1 MLLIPLLAL
10 FSSSFQSE
18 KIKIYSPCPYLEK
31 LAVQEKKD
39 PKVRSAEHLKIP
51 GLKMGYNP
59 SIVRD
64 GDRMLVFFRYDV
76 ENIIDGYGIKKKKS
90 YIACAVFDLSLHRFY
105 RLTEIGLDT
114 STAEDPR
121 AILFEDKIALFF
133 NRQPEGRKGAISSG
147 LRKMAVAIL
156 DPKSLEVERQ
166 AILDFNSYPIEKNWT
181 PLVSVDESNEKSIFL
196 IHTLTTHILLKM
208 DNRDLGKVEVVYK
221 KSSPEPQM
229 IAWEKR
235 WGSPRGGT
243 PAVQIGE
250 EYWLFFHSHYTPPL
264 KGQTIHN
271 YVMGALVLDAKFPF
285 LPKKIGV
292 NPIVFEGM
300 YGSRYRRPDIF
311 TTYPSGLDYDPDSE
325 ILRISVGEN
334 DRVMKIVTIEKKVL
348 EATLRA
354 ID

>member
-1 MLLIPLLAL
+1 MLLIPLLVL
-10 FSSSFQSE
+10 FSSIFRPE
-18 KIKIYSPCPYLEK
+18 KIKIYSPCPYLEQ
-31 LAVQEKKD
+31 LAVQEKKH
-39 PKVRSAEHLKIP
+39 PKVRSAEHLEVP

-59 SIVRD
+59 SIVRYE
-64 GDRMLVFFRYDV
+64 DRMLVFFRYDV
-76 ENIIDGYGIKKKKS
+76 ENIVDGYGIKKKKS
-90 YIACAVFDLSLHRFY
+90 YIACAVFDLSFHRFY

-133 NRQPEGRKGAISSG
+133 NRQPEERKGAVSFG
-147 LRKMAVAIL
+147 FRKMAVAIL

-181 PLVSVDESNEKSIFL
+181 PLVSLDESNEKSIFL

-208 DNRDLGKVEVVYK
+208 DKRNLGKVEVVYK
-221 KSSPEPQM
+221 KSSPEQPM
-229 IAWEKR
+229 IAWEER
-235 WGSPRGGT
+235 WGIPRGGT

-292 NPIVFEGM
+292 DPIVFEGM

-311 TTYPSGLDYDPDSE
+311 TTYPSGLDYDPVWE

-334 DRVMKIVTIEKKVL
+334 DRAMKIVTIEKKVL
-348 EATLRA
+348 EETLRA